1 MKRAEEEAE
10 GLRDLVNMTGAGSDR
25 ATPLRANV
33 SASGG
38 LSSMT
43 RMTSNA
49 TTTTTR
55 ESGSA
60 AAMAA
65 AMAMASRRTPSEGG
79 RPPRGVDDVDDVDDV
94 DADVGHM
101 RRALATATQPMVA
114 RIAALEEERQAWLLA
129 SAQLRAQGEAH
140 RQVRRGEG
148 EGWR

>member
-38 LSSMT
+38 LSSSMT

-65 AMAMASRRTPSEGG
+65 ARAMASRRTPSEGG
-79 RPPRGVDDVDDVDDV
+79 GPPRGVDDVDDV

-140 RQVRRGEG
+140 RQVRRGEE